1 MKFKRI
7 KNQNERT
14 FETPCMANM
23 KLEMMFGDVFEWWEG
38 HFDHMWRF
46 SVYEVSYHYEASFR
60 AWNWFPGPPLTLLL
74 ESEGIT
80 LRLDSAKHYQKP
92 FRRSH

>member
-7 KNQNERT
+7 ENQNERT

-46 SVYEVSYHYEASFR
+46 SVYELS
-60 AWNWFPGPPLTLLL
+60 
-74 ESEGIT
+74 
-80 LRLDSAKHYQKP
+80 
-92 FRRSH
+92 